1 MPRDSRLYLR
11 DMVDEARFIEEH
23 AQGLAFDVF
32 VSDEVLVRAVLNS
45 LAGLGEAAR
54 AMPEEVR
61 QRALV
66 AAGPRANQGELLIL
80 WLLLEAV
87 MNFGRRAAPVLA
99 PHPRSF
105 PRTGGRKK
113 PALAPSLRLRGG
125 RDRGMGGCPPGRSA

>member
-80 WLLLEAV
+80 RLLLVVHQARIE
-87 MNFGRRAAPVLA
+87 G
-99 PHPRSF
+99 
-105 PRTGGRKK
+105 
-113 PALAPSLRLRGG
+113 
-125 RDRGMGGCPPGRSA
+125 